1 MNLDPIKKLMYEQ
14 DFIGAEKLLQKGLKT
29 EKDKFM
35 IFYFL
40 GLVHFELRNLDK
52 STQFFKKS
60 LNLRPNNISVYI
72 KLAVLY
78 QTMGDIESS
87 KNNYLK
93 SIELDSNQIRSYY
106 GLYQLKPKFLKDEYY
121 DKIRYISLSAKENS
135 TDLAISKFLLSK
147 FETSKK
153 NLKDEL
159 ILLEDAHKTIFNAN
173 LQYNKESD
181 FYYKKIMQKFH
192 NKIEYLNLDNSAKQ
206 KYTKPIFII
215 GLPRTG
221 STLIESIIST
231 DINNYLSFGESS
243 FFHMGILEQI
253 KKKNLFNNKN
263 YFNVNNIE
271 LDLRELKDY
280 LYKRYSQFNS
290 SENENGKEI
299 IDKSLDNFFNIETI
313 LKVFPDAKIINS
325 TRNIYDNIIAIYEKL
340 LAKLSWAH
348 TIKDILDY
356 IDIYFRIMDYYKKK
370 YPQNIISISLE
381 SLNNDKYIETKK
393 IFEFCDLNW
402 NEEIFEFH
410 KRDNLYI
417 KTSSNV
423 QLRTGIKSYDYNKY
437 KRYYSLFEDYKKK
450 YEWLNN

>member
-1 MNLDPIKKLMYEQ
+1 MNLDPVKKLMYEQ
-14 DFIGAEKLLQKGLKT
+14 DFTAAEKLLQKGLKT

-52 STQFFKKS
+52 SIQFFEKS

-78 QTMGDIESS
+78 QTMGDTVSS

-121 DKIRYISLSAKENS
+121 DKIKNISLHAKENS

-147 FETSKK
+147 FEITKK
-153 NLKDEL
+153 NLKKEL
-159 ILLEDAHKTIFNAN
+159 TLLEDAHKTIFNAN
-173 LQYNKESD
+173 LQYNRESD

-192 NKIEYLNLDNSAKQ
+192 NKIEYLNLDNSDKQ

-231 DINNYLSFGESS
+231 ANNNYLSFGESS

-253 KKKNLFNNKN
+253 KKKNLFNNEN
-263 YFNVNNIE
+263 YFNVNIIE
-271 LDLRELKDY
+271 LDLKEFKEY
-280 LYKRYSQFNS
+280 LYKRYSQFS
-290 SENENGKEI
+290 PSENEKEI

-356 IDIYFRIMDYYKKK
+356 IDIYLKIMDYYKKK
-370 YPQNIISISLE
+370 YPQNIITISLE

-423 QLRTGIKSYDYNKY
+423 QLRTGIQSYDYNKY
-437 KRYYSLFEDYKKK
+437 KRYYSLFENYKKN
-450 YEWLNN
+450 YDWLKN

>member
-1 MNLDPIKKLMYEQ
+1 MNLDPVKKLMYEQ
-14 DFIGAEKLLQKGLKT
+14 DFKGAEKILQKGLKT

-52 STQFFKKS
+52 SIQFFEKS
-60 LNLRPNNISVYI
+60 INLRPNNISAYL

-78 QTMGDIESS
+78 QTMGDTESS

-106 GLYQLKPKFLKDEYY
+106 GLYQLKTKFLKDEYY
-121 DKIRYISLSAKENS
+121 DKIRNISLTAKENS

-147 FETSKK
+147 FEISKK
-153 NLKDEL
+153 NLKEEL
-159 ILLEDAHKTIFNAN
+159 ILLKDAHKTIFNAN
-173 LQYNKESD
+173 LQYNRESD

-192 NKIEYLNLDNSAKQ
+192 NKIEFLNLDNSVKQ

-221 STLIESIIST
+221 STLIESIISS
-231 DINNYLSFGESS
+231 DNNNYLSFGESS

-253 KKKNLFNNKN
+253 KKNNLFKN
-263 YFNVNNIE
+263 DNYHNINNIE
-271 LDLRELKDY
+271 LDLKELKDY

-290 SENENGKEI
+290 SENENEKEI

-325 TRNIYDNIIAIYEKL
+325 TRNIRDNIIAIYEKL

-356 IDIYFRIMDYYKKK
+356 IDIYLRIMDYYKKK
-370 YPQNIISISLE
+370 YPKNIITISLE

-402 NEEIFEFH
+402 NKEIFEFH
-410 KRDNLYI
+410 KRDDLYI

-423 QLRTGIKSYDYNKY
+423 QLRTGIQSYDYDKY
-437 KRYYSLFEDYKKK
+437 KRYYSLFEDYKKN

>member
-1 MNLDPIKKLMYEQ
+1 MNLDPVKKLMYEQ

-52 STQFFKKS
+52 SIQFFEKS
-60 LNLRPNNISVYI
+60 LKLRPNNISVYI

-78 QTMGDIESS
+78 QTMGDTESS

-121 DKIRYISLSAKENS
+121 DKIRSISLNAKENS
-135 TDLAISKFLLSK
+135 TELAISKFLLSK
-147 FETSKK
+147 FEISKE
-153 NLKDEL
+153 NLKEEL
-159 ILLEDAHKTIFNAN
+159 TLLEDAHKTIFNAS
-173 LQYNKESD
+173 LEYNKQSD
-181 FYYKKIMQKFH
+181 FYYKKIMYKFH
-192 NKIEYLNLDNSAKQ
+192 NKIEFVNFHKPAKQ
-206 KYTKPIFII
+206 KYIKPIFII

-221 STLIESIIST
+221 STLIETIISY
-231 DINNYLSFGESS
+231 DNNYLPFGETS

-253 KKKNLFNNKN
+253 NKKNIFNNDN
-263 YFNVNNIE
+263 YYNVNNIE
-271 LDLRELKDY
+271 LDLKELKDY
-280 LYKRYSQFNS
+280 LYKRYSQFSS
-290 SENENGKEI
+290 SENEKEI

-356 IDIYFRIMDYYKKK
+356 IDTYLRIMDYYKKK
-370 YPQNIISISLE
+370 YPQNIITISLE
-381 SLNNDKYIETKK
+381 SLNNDKYKETKK

-423 QLRTGIKSYDYNKY
+423 QLRTGIQSYDYNKY
-437 KRYYSLFEDYKKK
+437 KRYYSLFENYKKN
-450 YEWLNN
+450 YDWLNN

>member
-1 MNLDPIKKLMYEQ
+1 MYEQ
-14 DFIGAEKLLQKGLKT
+14 DFMGAEKILQKGLKT

-52 STQFFKKS
+52 SIQFFKKS
-60 LNLRPNNISVYI
+60 LNLRPNNISAYI

-78 QTMGDIESS
+78 QTMGDTESS

-121 DKIRYISLSAKENS
+121 DKIRNISLTTKENS

-147 FETSKK
+147 FEISKK
-153 NLKDEL
+153 NLKEEL
-159 ILLEDAHKTIFNAN
+159 ILLEDAHKTIFNTN
-173 LQYNKESD
+173 LQYNRESD

-192 NKIEYLNLDNSAKQ
+192 NKIEFLNLDNSVKQ

-221 STLIESIIST
+221 STLIESIISS
-231 DINNYLSFGESS
+231 DNNKYLSFGESS

-253 KKKNLFNNKN
+253 KKKNLFNNDN
-263 YFNVNNIE
+263 YYNVKNIE
-271 LDLRELKDY
+271 LNLKELKNY

-290 SENENGKEI
+290 SENEKEI

-325 TRNIYDNIIAIYEKL
+325 TRNIHDNIIAIYEKL

-356 IDIYFRIMDYYKKK
+356 IDIYLRIMDYYKKK
-370 YPQNIISISLE
+370 YPKNIITISLE
-381 SLNNDKYIETKK
+381 SLNNNKYTETKK

-410 KRDNLYI
+410 KRDDLYI

-423 QLRTGIKSYDYNKY
+423 QLRTGIQSYDYDKY
-437 KRYYSLFEDYKKK
+437 KRYYSLFEDYKKN

>member
-1 MNLDPIKKLMYEQ
+1 MNLDPVKKLMYEQ
-14 DFIGAEKLLQKGLKT
+14 DFMGAEKILQKGLKT
-29 EKDKFM
+29 EKDKVM

-40 GLVHFELRNLDK
+40 GLVHFELRNLDN
-52 STQFFKKS
+52 SIQFFKKS
-60 LNLRPNNISVYI
+60 LNLRPNNISAYI

-78 QTMGDIESS
+78 QTMGDTESS

-121 DKIRYISLSAKENS
+121 DKIKDISLTTKENS

-147 FETSKK
+147 FEISKK
-153 NLKDEL
+153 NLKKEL
-159 ILLEDAHKTIFNAN
+159 TLLEDAHKTIFNAN
-173 LQYNKESD
+173 LQYNRESD

-192 NKIEYLNLDNSAKQ
+192 NKIEFSNLDNSVNQ

-221 STLIESIIST
+221 STLIESIISS
-231 DINNYLSFGESS
+231 DDNNYLSFGESS

-253 KKKNLFNNKN
+253 KKKNLFNNDN
-263 YFNVNNIE
+263 YYNVNNIE
-271 LDLRELKDY
+271 LDLKELKDY

-290 SENENGKEI
+290 SENEKEI

-325 TRNIYDNIIAIYEKL
+325 TRNIHDNIIAIYEKL

-356 IDIYFRIMDYYKKK
+356 IDIYLRIMDYYKKK
-370 YPQNIISISLE
+370 YPKNIITISLE
-381 SLNNDKYIETKK
+381 SLNNNKYTETKK

-410 KRDNLYI
+410 KRDDLYI

-423 QLRTGIKSYDYNKY
+423 QLRTGIQSYDYDKY
-437 KRYYSLFEDYKKK
+437 KRYYSLFEDYKKN

>member
-1 MNLDPIKKLMYEQ
+1 MNLDPVKKLMYEQ
-14 DFIGAEKLLQKGLKT
+14 DFAAAEKLLQKGLKT

-52 STQFFKKS
+52 SIQFFEKS

-78 QTMGDIESS
+78 QTMGDTESS

-121 DKIRYISLSAKENS
+121 DKIRNISLHAKENS

-147 FETSKK
+147 FEIIKK
-153 NLKDEL
+153 NLKKEL
-159 ILLEDAHKTIFNAN
+159 TLLEDAHETIFNAN
-173 LQYNKESD
+173 LQYNRESD

-192 NKIEYLNLDNSAKQ
+192 NKIEYLNLDNSDKQ

-231 DINNYLSFGESS
+231 ANNNYLSFGESS
-243 FFHMGILEQI
+243 FFHMGILEKI
-253 KKKNLFNNKN
+253 KKKNLFNNEN

-271 LDLRELKDY
+271 LDLRELKEY
-280 LYKRYSQFNS
+280 LYKRYSQFSS
-290 SENENGKEI
+290 SENEKEI

-356 IDIYFRIMDYYKKK
+356 IDIYLRIMDYYKKK
-370 YPQNIISISLE
+370 YPKNIITISLE

-393 IFEFCDLNW
+393 IFEFCDLSW

-423 QLRTGIKSYDYNKY
+423 QLRTGIQSYDYNKY
-437 KRYYSLFEDYKKK
+437 KRYYSLFKDYKKN
-450 YEWLNN
+450 YDWLNN

>member
-1 MNLDPIKKLMYEQ
+1 MNLDPVKKLMYEQ

-52 STQFFKKS
+52 SIQFFEKS
-60 LNLRPNNISVYI
+60 LNLRPNNISVFI

-78 QTMGDIESS
+78 QTMGDTELS
-87 KNNYLK
+87 KKNYLK

-121 DKIRYISLSAKENS
+121 DKIRSISLNAKENS
-135 TDLAISKFLLSK
+135 TELAISKFLLSK
-147 FETSKK
+147 FEVNNE
-153 NLKDEL
+153 NLKEEL
-159 ILLEDAHKTIFNAN
+159 TLLGDAHKIIFNAN
-173 LQYNKESD
+173 LQYNRESD

-192 NKIEYLNLDNSAKQ
+192 NKIDYLNLDNLTEQ

-231 DINNYLSFGESS
+231 DNNNYLSFGESS

-253 KKKNLFNNKN
+253 KKKNLFNNEN

-280 LYKRYSQFNS
+280 LYKRYSQFSS
-290 SENENGKEI
+290 SENEKEI

-325 TRNIYDNIIAIYEKL
+325 TRNINDNIIAIYEKL

-348 TIKDILDY
+348 TIKDILEY
-356 IDIYFRIMDYYKKK
+356 IDIYLRIMDYYKKK
-370 YPQNIISISLE
+370 YPQNIITISLE

-423 QLRTGIKSYDYNKY
+423 QLRTGIQSYDYNKY
-437 KRYYSLFEDYKKK
+437 KRYYSLFEDYKKSYK
-450 YEWLNN
+450 WLNE